1 MTPIAAAREQNVAA
15 EQPTVSQKPRQ
26 GGPPQ
31 RQGGP
36 PAKPREPE
44 KTKPQGP
51 PAKPPKP
58 QGPPAK
64 PSKPQGPP
72 QRTPPAARPAPP
84 RPEPQRPQP
93 KKPQA
98 VPPQSSRPQQPQR
111 QQPPARPPQRPQQ
124 ARPQQ
129 PPQPQRA
136 QPQAQPRQERRLAQ
150 PEQQRRISEQ
160 QQRLTQYSVQLDQA
174 RRVAE
179 QRASQL
185 QQAHRS
191 AQYSFQEQYI
201 AGLNDQRQRLNTYV
215 TYNYYNDPYFYT
227 PPTYRYLRAGRYYE
241 TNEYGARVLRE
252 AVNDGY
258 EQGFRAGVADRQDGW
273 RFDYRNSYAYQDA
286 NYGYV
291 GFYVDRVEYNYY
303 FREGF
308 RRGYEDGYYSR
319 SRYGVRLNG
328 KAAIAAGILSIIL
341 GLKSLR

>member
-1 MTPIAAAREQNVAA
+1 
-15 EQPTVSQKPRQ
+15 
-26 GGPPQ
+26 
-31 RQGGP
+31 
-36 PAKPREPE
+36 
-44 KTKPQGP
+44 
-51 PAKPPKP
+51 
-58 QGPPAK
+58 
-64 PSKPQGPP
+64 
-72 QRTPPAARPAPP
+72 
-84 RPEPQRPQP
+84 
-93 KKPQA
+93 

-111 QQPPARPPQRPQQ
+111 QQPPARPPQRPQP

-129 PPQPQRA
+129 APQPQRA
-136 QPQAQPRQERRLAQ
+136 QPQAQPRQERRLTQ
-150 PEQQRRISEQ
+150 PEQQRRITEQ
-160 QQRLTQYSVQLDQA
+160 QQRLTQYSVQLDQE

-191 AQYSFQEQYI
+191 AQYTFQQQYI